1 MTIAYDLA
9 ILQSNHSFF
18 VIIDQ
23 ITKLLAIKYL
33 QEPVKIFSWL
43 QLRLQINSG
52 VAFSFMDNAPQ
63 WISALISIIAVIAI
77 EYYLIF
83 KAKKNELKKILIFME
98 AIWLHVTSEICRNIF
113 IWKIFS
119 FTRES
124 FMFFEITN

>member
-1 MTIAYDLA
+1 MNKEKVKK
-9 ILQSNHSFF
+9 ILFDVFIKYQGLFF
-18 VIIDQ
+18 LIVIVDQ

-63 WISALISIIAVIAI
+63 WISALISVLAVIAI

-83 KAKKNELKKILIFME
+83 KI
-98 AIWLHVTSEICRNIF
+98 
-113 IWKIFS
+113 
-119 FTRES
+119 
-124 FMFFEITN
+124 MFPSDIY